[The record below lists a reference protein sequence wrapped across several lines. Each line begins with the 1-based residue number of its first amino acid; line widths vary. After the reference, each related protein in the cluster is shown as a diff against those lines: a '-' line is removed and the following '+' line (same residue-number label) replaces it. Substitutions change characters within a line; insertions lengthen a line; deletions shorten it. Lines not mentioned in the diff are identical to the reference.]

1 MIKKY
6 KLFTEAKNKFPNIKK
21 LDIDG
26 FTVYLGKDSKS
37 NDHLTFNVADENDLW
52 FHVKGHPGSHVVIK
66 IKDKLPA
73 LEVIRKVAKL
83 SKDNSKAKDM
93 ESATVIYCK
102 RKFVKKNP
110 GMNDGQV
117 KVDYINS
124 NNIDINE

>member
-52 FHVKGHPGSHVVIK
+52 LHVKGHPGSHVVIK
-66 IKDKLPA
+66 IKNNLPA
-73 LEVIRKVAKL
+73 LETIKKVAKL

-102 RKFVKKNP
+102 RKFVKKEP

-124 NNIDINE
+124 NNININE

>member
-6 KLFTEAKNKFPNIKK
+6 KLFQESKNKFPNIQKK
-21 LDIDG
+21 DVDG
-26 FTVYLGKDSKS
+26 FTVYIGKDSKS

-66 IKDKLPA
+66 IKENLPTK
-73 LEVIRKVAKL
+73 EVIKKVAELAKT
-83 SKDNSKAKDM
+83 NSKAKELDK
-93 ESATVIYCK
+93 ATVVYCK
-102 RKFVKKNP
+102 SKFVKKSP